1 MANADKARVLVV
13 DDSRFHRELARD
25 VLSPRAEVVA
35 CENADQALAALEQG
49 GFDLVLS
56 DLSMPELSGLDLLER
71 VQRRF
76 TGVDFVIITANATVD
91 SAVRALRMGATD
103 YLQKPVRASDLIL
116 SLERALARR
125 RLVEENQR
133 LRGELALYAAART
146 LAATLEPD
154 EVYALALEIA
164 SRTLGQRPGF
174 ALFRRPNLQ
183 DAIGLHSA
191 GLPEAHE
198 SGLRDALAR
207 GKRIDFD
214 AFRGVARHDRGPL
227 HELLAAAGVPEVPL
241 VVAPLRGEAA
251 DAGLLCLFEAA
262 EGGEGALE
270 RLAII
275 AAHAGVALRNAE
287 RYRTVRDRAFVDDT
301 TDVYNAR
308 YLLEALDREIRRAER
323 YGAELSILFI
333 DLDRFKLVNDNHG
346 HLVGSSVLR
355 QLSQLLVQ
363 SVRQVDTVA
372 RYGGDEFTV
381 LLADTAER
389 GARVIAERIRKSV
402 ADHAFEG
409 GQRHYAAPRLQ
420 RGPLDLPGARAH
432 ARGAARGRRQG
443 DVPGEVPRPQPRRV
457 GQRARLRRTPTASA
471 NSRFPSGTA

>member
-1 MANADKARVLVV
+1 MANADRARVLVV

-25 VLSPRAEVVA
+25 VLSPRAEVVS
-35 CENADQALAALEQG
+35 CENADQALAALDQG

-198 SGLRDALAR
+198 SGLRDAL
-207 GKRIDFD
+207 
-214 AFRGVARHDRGPL
+214 
-227 HELLAAAGVPEVPL
+227 
-241 VVAPLRGEAA
+241 
-251 DAGLLCLFEAA
+251 
-262 EGGEGALE
+262 
-270 RLAII
+270 
-275 AAHAGVALRNAE
+275 
-287 RYRTVRDRAFVDDT
+287 
-301 TDVYNAR
+301 
-308 YLLEALDREIRRAER
+308 
-323 YGAELSILFI
+323 
-333 DLDRFKLVNDNHG
+333 
-346 HLVGSSVLR
+346 
-355 QLSQLLVQ
+355 
-363 SVRQVDTVA
+363 
-372 RYGGDEFTV
+372 
-381 LLADTAER
+381 
-389 GARVIAERIRKSV
+389 
-402 ADHAFEG
+402 
-409 GQRHYAAPRLQ
+409 
-420 RGPLDLPGARAH
+420 
-432 ARGAARGRRQG
+432 
-443 DVPGEVPRPQPRRV
+443 
-457 GQRARLRRTPTASA
+457 
-471 NSRFPSGTA
+471 